1 MNILYR
7 ACASKKNYQLN
18 ILEMLRKKEIFEKCT
33 VISQTLDHG
42 DRYPEKYYHEIQAG
56 HGYHA
61 SYNAVCDYDALPA
74 VPRDIWQKMLPYKST
89 VMDMTCRIYNMHL
102 MTYDEMEM
110 IYIKHVRFWNW
121 VLTAD
126 NVGFCFFTA
135 VPHTGWEYTIYA
147 LAKVSN
153 IPTLLINEIWIE
165 EMCAVATDLSN
176 FGSSAAVCFQKHEHI
191 GLDQNSYIFYKKI
204 MQKHLV
210 TTRKDKKKVIINMNQ
225 WQKKLFYKPVLNTVL
240 KRAKMKE
247 RLKKGNDPYITV
259 RTIWNCNN
267 DIKYACRH
275 KVLRAEMKGQK
286 YYNRKLTNVVNLNEK
301 YILFSLQLTPEA
313 TTLPQA
319 GVFSNQLLTVQLL
332 AEAAKEKGIKVY
344 VKEHWIQN
352 GRTAEFYNE
361 LSMIPNVYFIRSD
374 IDNDLLM
381 KHAYMV
387 SSQTG
392 TCIVEAFTKCIPCLI
407 FSYNSSA
414 EAPGVYY
421 VGSKNE
427 ILHAIDQV
435 KVKRRPTVKAA
446 RKYFEAICKTSV
458 RSSLDWNEN
467 RKYTVQECTE
477 DIVGLITDYINKGMP
492 QQYYY
497 ENNNLDIRY

>member
-332 AEAAKEKGIKVY
+332 AEAAKEKGIKDEKNPYDAAGLRPAGRLRRGTAGHGPVPP
-344 VKEHWIQN
+344 QN
-352 GRTAEFYNE
+352 PQAPLPVRRAPDAGR
-361 LSMIPNVYFIRSD
+361 P
-374 IDNDLLM
+374 
-381 KHAYMV
+381 
-387 SSQTG
+387 
-392 TCIVEAFTKCIPCLI
+392 
-407 FSYNSSA
+407 
-414 EAPGVYY
+414 
-421 VGSKNE
+421 
-427 ILHAIDQV
+427 
-435 KVKRRPTVKAA
+435 RRPPALRRRA
-446 RKYFEAICKTSV
+446 RIIPPACPAISGGAGRFLFFLKKFL
-458 RSSLDWNEN
+458 RS
-467 RKYTVQECTE
+467 C
-477 DIVGLITDYINKGMP
+477 
-492 QQYYY
+492 
-497 ENNNLDIRY
+497 